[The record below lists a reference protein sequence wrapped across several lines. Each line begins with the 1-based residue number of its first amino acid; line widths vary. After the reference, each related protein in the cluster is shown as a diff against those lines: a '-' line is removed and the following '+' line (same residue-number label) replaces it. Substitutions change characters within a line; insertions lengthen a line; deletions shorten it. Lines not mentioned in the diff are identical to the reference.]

1 MTAMR
6 KQRVVIFGAD
16 GMLGSAVA
24 TRFKTANL
32 DDRSFELVEST
43 ELDCDITEK
52 DETIFYLMSLNPDVV
67 INCAG
72 YTDVDGCEA
81 HTTTAY
87 MVNADGPAHLAEGCF
102 NTGARLIH
110 ISTEYVYDG
119 TKQDAY
125 TEQDSV
131 NPLSEYGKSKLL
143 GEKKIARHLEDYVIL
158 RTSWLYGPGGKNFV
172 DTILRLADERDEITM
187 VNDQRGAPTFT
198 IDLANGIYEVF
209 KSEIR
214 GIYHLTNSDF
224 CTWYDLA
231 SRVLELK
238 GKSLKMQPIASEQLN
253 RPASRPMNSVL
264 DCSKI
269 ERDAS
274 IRLRAWGEALK
285 DFLK

>member
-1 MTAMR
+1 MPAMR
-6 KQRVVIFGAD
+6 KQRVVLFGAD

-24 TRFKTANL
+24 ARFKTANF

-43 ELDCDITEK
+43 ELDCDISEK
-52 DETIFYLMSLNPDVV
+52 DETIFYLMSLKPDVV
-67 INCAG
+67 INCAA
-72 YTDVDGCEA
+72 YTDVDGCESN
-81 HTTTAY
+81 TTTAY

-125 TEQDSV
+125 TEKDPI

-143 GEKKIARHLEDYVIL
+143 GEKGIARHLEDYVIL

-172 DTILRLADERDEITM
+172 ETILRLADERDEITM

-198 IDLANGIYEVF
+198 IDLADGIYRVF

-214 GIYHLTNSDF
+214 GIYHLTNSGF

-231 SRVLELK
+231 SRALEIM
-238 GKSLKMQPIASEQLN
+238 GKSLKMRPVTTDQID
-253 RPASRPMNSVL
+253 RPAKRPLNSAL
-264 DCSKI
+264 DCAKI
-269 ERDAS
+269 ERDAG
-274 IRLRAWGEALK
+274 IRLRAWDKALK